1 MLGLKSIKK
10 EQKMDKKK
18 LTFLIFACVI
28 ALILSFIISGVLLLL
43 LNKVGL
49 MQFFKMWYLTI
60 IWDGI
65 LNSYPKTYTAII
77 ISLFLCFGV
86 LILSFILIKQQE
98 SLFGEARFATDSEIQ
113 KTGLFGD
120 KNNYVKRGIVIGKY
134 NNKFLK
140 FGGQQFVALGAPT
153 RSGKG
158 VGIVIPNLLHWE
170 ESAVVQDIKQECFDY
185 TSKYRQDKLQNEVFL
200 FNPFSTR
207 THRYNPFTYID
218 MTDEENTDSQ
228 LMDLANIIY
237 PLGTDDTAKFFSQ
250 QAQNLFI
257 GLCYLYK
264 DLALSEKGR
273 LFLETYSLEVEFNFY
288 GILQLSKG
296 FEIIDPDN
304 KTKKLAT
311 GFEET
316 YKILDSVGILGKATK
331 RRISTYMQ
339 IDSAN
344 TKSGVMSSF
353 NAPLSAF
360 EGETLKLST
369 QTSDFDLRD
378 LHKKKMTIY
387 IGITPD
393 QLANAQFIL
402 NVFWSQLILL
412 NTKEL
417 PQQNDALKYACLLL
431 MDEFTAPGRI
441 QILQTL
447 VSFIAGYNLRLLTIY
462 QSLSQLETPPPLGY
476 GKEGAKTLLTNH
488 ACQIFY
494 APREIED
501 AEAISKILGN
511 KTVKQTSRGHNH
523 GTQGGGSRSIS
534 ETHRALMLPQELR
547 EMPFEKELITIDSG
561 KPIKCNKA
569 FYYSDKHFMDK
580 FKAISSSLSQIKGI
594 PNRNEL
600 EKAIL
605 NGECNIKIPIQKG
618 ENQ

>member
-1 MLGLKSIKK
+1 MKNNNTAKAIFFAIPILAFSYLMAGFLVLVLNKIPLGKALKMWHLNYTYEAIS
-10 EQKMDKKK
+10 QGYPYAWSAFG
-18 LTFLIFACVI
+18 LAVLISVLVLL
-28 ALILSFIISGVLLLL
+28 ALIVF
-43 LNKVGL
+43 
-49 MQFFKMWYLTI
+49 
-60 IWDGI
+60 
-65 LNSYPKTYTAII
+65 A
-77 ISLFLCFGV
+77 
-86 LILSFILIKQQE
+86 KQKE
-98 SLFGEARFATDSEIQ
+98 SLYGEARFANSGEIA

-120 KNNYVKRGIVIGKY
+120 SKNYVKRGIIVGKY
-134 NNKFLK
+134 GSKFLK

-185 TSKYRQDKLQNEVFL
+185 TSKYRKEKLGQEVYL
-200 FNPFSTR
+200 FNPFSAR

-218 MTDEENTDSQ
+218 MLDDEKADSQ

-237 PLGTDDTAKFFSQ
+237 PSDDGKDAFWAL

-264 DLALSEKGR
+264 DLVYTEEGID
-273 LFLETYSLEVEFNFY
+273 FLETHKLQVEFSFF

-296 FEIIDPDN
+296 FDFEVDGE
-304 KTKKLAT
+304 KYS
-311 GFEET
+311 GFE
-316 YKILDSVGILGKATK
+316 
-331 RRISTYMQ
+331 STYEFLKSLEMLDQ
-339 IDSAN
+339 PTIRRLSSYMNINSEN
-344 TKSGVMSSF
+344 TKSSVMASF
-353 NAPLSAF
+353 NAPISAF
-360 EGETLKLST
+360 EGETLKNATSD
-369 QTSDFDLRD
+369 SDFDLRD
-378 LHKKKMTIY
+378 LRKKKMTIY

-393 QLANAQFIL
+393 QLKNSQFIL
-402 NVFWSQLILL
+402 NIFWSQLILL

-417 PQQNDALKYACLLL
+417 PQQNKELKYACLLL

-441 QILQTL
+441 GILQTS

-511 KTVKQTSRGHNH
+511 KTVKQTSKSHNH
-523 GTQGGGSRSIS
+523 GGSGGGSRSIS

-547 EMPFEKELITIDSG
+547 EMPFENELITIDSG

-569 FYYSDKHFMDK
+569 FYYSDPHFMDK
-580 FKAISSSLSQIKGI
+580 FKAVSPSLKGIKGI
-594 PNRNEL
+594 PKRDEL
-600 EKAIL
+600 ENAIL
-605 NGECNIKIPIQKG
+605 SGECNIEIPIQ
-618 ENQ
+618 N